1 MRKLLSLSLKK
12 ISVLFGGRP
21 GLIAVTLAALMLMF
35 AAVSS
40 VYTAKK
46 RGKVAVACVDECGG
60 ELSAAL
66 ISAISEAP
74 GLDIIES
81 SDRARAEDE
90 MLAGSV
96 EGILIV
102 SADYDEK
109 MPSGGEGLIDIITV
123 PGSVS
128 AELIRETAA
137 GRLIAQRSRVQVLN
151 KLTEEG
157 FGVADFDAYAEEFD
171 APTLYRTVSL
181 DGSAADTAVFG
192 KGFPGYEGFAALAL
206 MLLLMTLTRRLSIE
220 ESRLVSARM
229 PVIKHGRALD
239 FFTDLTAL
247 LMPALLFSAAAFAF
261 APVKSLAFAAGL
273 ICYSLLLSSL
283 CLLIKSLV
291 GSGRV
296 DMLSPAIA
304 LVTSILGGCFMD
316 AGSLSAAMQTIAK
329 FTPQGQLIAA
339 VNGALPFFFVML
351 AEAVLI
357 ALAAF
362 LKNCLQS
369 AKR

>member
-21 GLIAVTLAALMLMF
+21 WLIAVTLAALMLMF

-40 VYTAKK
+40 VYTAK
-46 RGKVAVACVDECGG
+46 RRDKVAVACVDECGG

-66 ISAISEAP
+66 ISALSEAP
-74 GLDIIES
+74 GLDITEVN
-81 SDRARAEDE
+81 DRARAEDE
-90 MLAGSV
+90 MLAGRV

-102 SADYDEK
+102 SPDYDEK
-109 MPSGGEGLIDIITV
+109 MPSGGEGLIEIITA

-151 KLTEEG
+151 KLAEDG
-157 FGVADFDAYAEEFD
+157 FDDSGFDAYAAEFE
-171 APTLYRTVSL
+171 APTLYRIESL
-181 DGSAADTAVFG
+181 EGSGADTAVFG

-206 MLLLMTLTRRLSIE
+206 MLVLMTLTRRLSIE

-229 PVIKHGRALD
+229 PVVRRGRALD
-239 FFTDLTAL
+239 FFTDLFAL
-247 LMPALLFSAAAFAF
+247 LLPALLFSAAAFAF
-261 APVKSLAFAAGL
+261 APERSFGSALGLA
-273 ICYSLLLSSL
+273 CYSLLLSSI

-316 AGSLSAAMQTIAK
+316 AGALSSALRTIAK

-339 VNGALPFFFVML
+339 VNGSLPFFFVML

-362 LKNCLQS
+362 LKNSLQS